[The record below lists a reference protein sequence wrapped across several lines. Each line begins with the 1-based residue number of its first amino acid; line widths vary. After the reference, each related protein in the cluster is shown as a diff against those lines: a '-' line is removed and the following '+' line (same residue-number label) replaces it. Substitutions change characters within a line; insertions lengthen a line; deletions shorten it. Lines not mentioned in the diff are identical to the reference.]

1 MLAQNQQNGQSKRGM
16 RQVVMAVVA
25 AVLVISP
32 SFLARILLAHTKV
45 SIAIVAIVSLAIFL
59 VGAYLIITLL
69 KE

>member
-1 MLAQNQQNGQSKRGM
+1 M